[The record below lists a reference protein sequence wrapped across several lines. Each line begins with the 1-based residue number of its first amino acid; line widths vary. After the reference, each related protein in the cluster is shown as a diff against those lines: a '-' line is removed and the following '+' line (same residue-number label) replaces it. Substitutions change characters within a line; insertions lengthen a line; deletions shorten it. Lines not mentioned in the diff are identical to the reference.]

1 MKVIQ
6 ALVITYFPTGSWYVG
21 AAAGDLTI
29 AQLGTRITDPGYWA
43 LLGRL
48 VSCDMMVH
56 PGHLGTWSHTGNH
69 NANDAHIQ
77 SKSKEGFMV
86 VCCTT

>member
-6 ALVITYFPTGSWYVG
+6 ALVITYFPAGSWYVG

-29 AQLGTRITDPGYWA
+29 AQLGTRITDPGCRA

-48 VSCDMMVH
+48 VSCDVMVH
-56 PGHLGTWSHTGNH
+56 PGHLGT
-69 NANDAHIQ
+69 
-77 SKSKEGFMV
+77 
-86 VCCTT
+86 